1 MHLTLSDTYRQSVPY
16 RSNVDS
22 IGSREWD
29 EVFSI
34 LRSDYQREQVQ
45 LMRAEL
51 ALCSIL
57 LSLSR
62 TERSLGEH
70 ADAEVSR
77 AKARI
82 AHDSAKG
89 YLRDLR
95 LDEVQSLFAQ
105 EKLEQLAKSF
115 DTDVSDCFIRLW

>member
-1 MHLTLSDTYRQSVPY
+1 MHLTSSDRY
-16 RSNVDS
+16 RSNVTS
-22 IGSREWD
+22 IGLHEWD

-34 LRSDYQREQVQ
+34 LRTDYQREQVQ
-45 LMRAEL
+45 LIRAEI

-82 AHDSAKG
+82 AHNSASA

-95 LDEVQSLFAQ
+95 LDEAQRLFAQ

-115 DTDVSDCFIRLW
+115 DTDVS

>member
-1 MHLTLSDTYRQSVPY
+1 MHLTLSDTYRQSVLY

-45 LMRAEL
+45 LMRAEI

-62 TERSLGEH
+62 TEHSLGEH
-70 ADAEVSR
+70 ADADVSR

-82 AHDSAKG
+82 AHDSAKS

-95 LDEVQSLFAQ
+95 LDEAQSLFAQ
-105 EKLEQLAKSF
+105 ESLEQLAESF
-115 DTDVSDCFIRLW
+115 DRDLILAP

>member
-1 MHLTLSDTYRQSVPY
+1 MHFTSGDTYQRSVPHA
-16 RSNVDS
+16 SNRNP
-22 IGSREWD
+22 IGLREWD

-45 LMRAEL
+45 LMRAEI

-62 TERSLGEH
+62 TEHSLGEH
-70 ADAEVSR
+70 ADADVSR

-82 AHDSAKG
+82 AHDSAKS

-95 LDEVQSLFAQ
+95 LDEAQSLFAQ
-105 EKLEQLAKSF
+105 ESLEQLAESF
-115 DTDVSDCFIRLW
+115 DRDLILTP

>member
-1 MHLTLSDTYRQSVPY
+1 MHLTSSDKY
-16 RSNVDS
+16 RSNENS
-22 IGSREWD
+22 IGLHEWD

-34 LRSDYQREQVQ
+34 LRTDYQREQVQ
-45 LMRAEL
+45 LIRAEVV
-51 ALCSIL
+51 LCSIL

-82 AHDSAKG
+82 AYDSAKG

-95 LDEVQSLFAQ
+95 LDEAQSLFAQ
-105 EKLEQLAKSF
+105 ETLKQLAKSF
-115 DTDVSDCFIRLW
+115 DTDVDRELISVF